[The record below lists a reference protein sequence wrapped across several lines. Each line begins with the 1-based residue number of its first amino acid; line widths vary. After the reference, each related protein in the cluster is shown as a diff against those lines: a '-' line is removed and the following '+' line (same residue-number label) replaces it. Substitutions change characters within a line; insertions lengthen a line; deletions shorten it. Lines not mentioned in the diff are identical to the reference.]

1 MGLFKDLRDLSKA
14 GKEIR
19 KQQYGDTSS
28 WTMLRQGVA
37 QANDVVQELA
47 ADQPKTQELMTSGMA
62 GQATIR
68 AMREVGVVVN
78 EMPLIEM
85 DLQVEVPDRDPYE
98 VTHRQVMPHSSLGTL
113 QLGATVPVHVD
124 PQDPNSLVIGWV
136 AGAAASSCIAGMAC
150 E

>member
-1 MGLFKDLRDLSKA
+1 MGLLKNLRNLSKA
-14 GKEIR
+14 GKEFR

-28 WTMLRQGVA
+28 WAMMKQGLA
-37 QANDVVQELA
+37 QAKDEVQQLA
-47 ADQPKTQELMTSGMA
+47 ADQAKAQKVMTSGIA

-68 AMREVGVVVN
+68 SMRDVGVVVN

-124 PQDPNSLVIGWV
+124 PQDPNSLVIG
-136 AGAAASSCIAGMAC
+136 
-150 E
+150 